1 MTGWFVRAGMGLW
14 LVVFLVASPAAAQGS
29 LRFDTPAGWTQ
40 VDTSSPMRV
49 AEFGLPRTIGDVED
63 AELVV
68 YYFGGDGGAVAANL
82 ERWTNQMRQED
93 GQPSSDV
100 ATTTR
105 FEVSNLTV
113 TVLDVPGIYAAQVQ
127 PGSGMRYYK
136 RGYRLKAAVVETP
149 AGPYFFKLIG
159 PGRTVES
166 WESDFGTLLESV
178 TFE

>member
-1 MTGWFVRAGMGLW
+1 MLGPTVRVGMGA
-14 LVVFLVASPAAAQGS
+14 LVAGLLVASPAAAQGS
-29 LRFDTPAGWTQ
+29 LQFDTPVGWTQ

-49 AEFGLPRTIGDVED
+49 AEFSLPRTVGDIED

-68 YYFGGDGGAVAANL
+68 YYFGGDGGTVEANL
-82 ERWTNQMRQED
+82 QRWTNQMRQED

-113 TVLDVPGIYAAQVQ
+113 TMLDVPGIYAAEVQ

-149 AGPYFFKLIG
+149 SGPYFFKLTG
-159 PGRTVES
+159 PGRTVVS
-166 WESDFGTLLESV
+166 WESDFATLVESV